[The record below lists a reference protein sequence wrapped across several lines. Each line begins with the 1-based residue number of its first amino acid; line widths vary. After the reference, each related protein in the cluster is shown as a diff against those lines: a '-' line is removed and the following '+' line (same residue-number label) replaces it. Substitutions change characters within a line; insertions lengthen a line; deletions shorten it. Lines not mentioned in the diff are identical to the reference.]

1 MSISH
6 SQRLLAFYNDQCPVV
21 NSTGVLYSRYS
32 FNTLRGVGN
41 LARPGSDKMS
51 DLFAPGYV
59 RFDLP
64 SEALTDRSVLPR
76 VQYCFRQSFIP
87 LACALK
93 RPEQRQSAS
102 EAAACTKLMWAE
114 SMISRS
120 KRVN

>member
-1 MSISH
+1 MTSISH

-32 FNTLRGVGN
+32 FNTLRGVEN
-41 LARPGSDKMS
+41 LARPGS

-93 RPEQRQSAS
+93 RPEQRQSA
-102 EAAACTKLMWAE
+102 AACTKLMWAE